1 MRNFL
6 GTASALVFAL
16 LVAATA
22 VAQDV
27 SRPPAEPPVP
37 QREADSKPPQSLP
50 VKEALPADAQA
61 ESTAAKSLPEAKSE
75 PEAKPEPQTEIQH
88 KAAAP
93 PAGEQAKPKES
104 AAPSGQAN
112 VAPAE
117 PPRRLPADSVTH
129 HTLTLPGR
137 TLRFTAT
144 AGALSLVDAQGRAHA
159 EMAYVAYALEGA
171 DPRKRPVAFAFN
183 GGPGSSS
190 AWLHIGAMGPWR
202 FPLDTAVAATA
213 PRVVQPNAETW
224 LDFTDL
230 VFIDP
235 IGTGYSR
242 ALGAAPAA
250 EDASND
256 EGDGSAAGNR
266 RYWSVSGDIESVSEF
281 IQRWLMKAQRTASP
295 KILVGESYGG
305 FRAPKVAL
313 ALQSSHS
320 ISLSALVLVSPVLD
334 FSMRRGP
341 HRPMLYAGLL
351 PSMAAAA
358 MEKRGERP
366 SRATLAAAET
376 YARGDYLSDLV
387 RGPRDKPAV
396 DRIIAKA
403 TPLIRLD
410 ASVVRRAAGR
420 IDGFTYNREANGTE
434 GKIASLYDASITGF
448 DPEPNAANQ
457 RYRDPFLTI
466 LNAPMTGA
474 MLDLYATRL
483 DWKPQRRYLKS
494 NREANRHWNWGNSP
508 SSPESVSDLKTLLAG
523 DQQLRV
529 LVAHGFTDLV
539 TPYFA
544 TEMILDQIPSFGD
557 ETRVASVVYP
567 GGHMFYSRDASREA
581 FRVAALSLLERGADA
596 PAEPAPKGATP

>member
-1 MRNFL
+1 MRNVL
-6 GTASALVFAL
+6 GTVSALAFAL
-16 LVAATA
+16 LAASSV
-22 VAQDV
+22 VAQDA
-27 SRPPAEPPVP
+27 SRPAADPPVLQKEP
-37 QREADSKPPQSLP
+37 DAKPPESLP
-50 VKEALPADAQA
+50 TEAQA
-61 ESTAAKSLPEAKSE
+61 ENAAAKSAPDAKSE

-88 KAAAP
+88 KATAP
-93 PAGEQAKPKES
+93 PADEQVKPKESAKES
-104 AAPSGQAN
+104 AAPSGQAS

-117 PPRRLPADSVTH
+117 PPRRLPADSITQ

-144 AGALSLVDAQGRAHA
+144 AGALPLVDAQGRPHA
-159 EMAYVAYALEGA
+159 EMAYVAYALNGA

-202 FPLDTAVAATA
+202 FPLDAAAAATA
-213 PRVVQPNAETW
+213 PRVVLPNAETW

-242 ALGAAPAA
+242 AFGAAQAGD
-250 EDASND
+250 DASNTSD

-305 FRAPKVAL
+305 FRGPKVAL
-313 ALQSSHS
+313 ALQSSHG

-334 FSMRRGP
+334 FSTRRGA
-341 HRPMLYAGLL
+341 HRPLLYAGLL
-351 PSMAAAA
+351 PSMVAAA

-366 SRATLAAAET
+366 SRATLAAAEN

-387 RGPRDKPAV
+387 RGPRDKSAV
-396 DRIIAKA
+396 DRIVAKA
-403 TPLIRLD
+403 TPLIKLD
-410 ASVVRRAAGR
+410 TSIVRRAAGR
-420 IDGFTYNREANGTE
+420 VDGFTYNREANRPE
-434 GKIASLYDASITGF
+434 GKLASLYDASVTGF
-448 DPEPNAANQ
+448 DPEPNAANS
-457 RYRDPFLTI
+457 RFRDPFLTL

-474 MLDLYATRL
+474 MLDLYATKL

-494 NREANRHWNWGNSP
+494 NREANRHWNWGNNP
-508 SSPESVSDLKTLLAG
+508 SSPESVSDLKSLLAG
-523 DQQLRV
+523 DAQLRV

-544 TEMILDQIPSFGD
+544 TELILDQIPSFGD
-557 ETRVASVVYP
+557 ESRVASVVYP

-581 FRVAALSLLERGADA
+581 FRVAALSLLERSADA